1 MLQSARKI
9 YRPSPRCGV
18 GTGKLRTMFQT
29 VQDDQEPCIRCDERA
44 PQQLSEL
51 ALCTSSQ
58 GFIRLAGEDSNKQRW
73 CIIPV
78 DGGDDNLCYPPPLN
92 ICYIIQTRCAPQQQQ
107 NQTSKTRR
115 MSRNHRFTP
124 RFQGPY
130 GGVRSAG
137 CTPVPVPTMIRA
149 LASTIV
155 FYVPIYTLCMHA
167 SI

>member
-58 GFIRLAGEDSNKQRW
+58 GLIRLAGEDSNKQRW

-78 DGGDDNLCYPPPLN
+78 DGGDDNLCYPPPSTYVISFRPAAHRSSSKIRHRRLGE
-92 ICYIIQTRCAPQQQQ
+92 CHATTGLPQDSKVLTAGSGPQDAPQSQ
-107 NQTSKTRR
+107 SL
-115 MSRNHRFTP
+115 P
-124 RFQGPY
+124 
-130 GGVRSAG
+130 
-137 CTPVPVPTMIRA
+137 
-149 LASTIV
+149 
-155 FYVPIYTLCMHA
+155 
-167 SI
+167 

>member
-18 GTGKLRTMFQT
+18 GTGKLRKMFQT

-58 GFIRLAGEDSNKQRW
+58 GLIRLAGEDSNKQRW

-78 DGGDDNLCYPPPLN
+78 DGGDDNLCYTPPQHMLYHSDPLRTAAAAKSDIEDSAN
-92 ICYIIQTRCAPQQQQ
+92 VTQPQVYPKIPR
-107 NQTSKTRR
+107 SLRRGPVRR
-115 MSRNHRFTP
+115 MHPSPSTYHDSRI
-124 RFQGPY
+124 
-130 GGVRSAG
+130 GVDD
-137 CTPVPVPTMIRA
+137 C
-149 LASTIV
+149 
-155 FYVPIYTLCMHA
+155 FLCSHIHFVYA
-167 SI
+167 R